1 MWKAQNGGR
10 KLTFHLAGINNQNF
24 LMQDEETGSWWQQ
37 VTGEAIAGPLRGQR
51 LEPVFHEELT
61 FALWKREQPRGRVL
75 RPEDS
80 APWRKFSDDWEAKT
94 AKAPVVTPRVAGDP
108 LPPREVVVG
117 VRLGDETKA
126 YPLAALRRQSPVID
140 NLGGVPVVLVVAE
153 DGRSVRG
160 FRRVV
165 DGRELQLFAKPG
177 SKPLRL
183 VDDATASEW
192 SFAGEALSGPL
203 AGKRL
208 EPVFV
213 LLDYWFDWRT
223 YNPKT
228 AVYTLGER

>member
-1 MWKAQNGGR
+1 M
-10 KLTFHLAGINNQNF
+10 
-24 LMQDEETGSWWQQ
+24 
-37 VTGEAIAGPLRGQR
+37 
-51 LEPVFHEELT
+51 
-61 FALWKREQPRGRVL
+61 
-75 RPEDS
+75 
-80 APWRKFSDDWEAKT
+80 
-94 AKAPVVTPRVAGDP
+94 VTPRVAGDP

-117 VRLGDETKA
+117 VRVGDESKA
-126 YPLAALRRQSPVID
+126 YPLSALKRQSPVID

-192 SFAGEALSGPL
+192 SFAGEAVSGPL